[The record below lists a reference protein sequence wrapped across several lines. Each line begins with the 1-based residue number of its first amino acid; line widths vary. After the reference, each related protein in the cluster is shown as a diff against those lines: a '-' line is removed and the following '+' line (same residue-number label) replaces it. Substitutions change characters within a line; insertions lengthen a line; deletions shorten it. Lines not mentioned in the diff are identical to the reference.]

1 MRIIRV
7 VVLALAGLALLTGC
21 ALFSGQQ
28 QAAPPPPAEAVET
41 LPTITPTLEPTS
53 IPGEM
58 PVLPTPS
65 PTLAPLGTAGPGEIL
80 FVRMGQVWAIGPDG
94 SGERPITEFPS
105 EPGIHDL
112 AVSPDGR
119 YLAFSVNSQQVV
131 VTDLT
136 QGQQAI
142 VDEVTDGGVGSFV
155 WSPTGDALYYQKLVI
170 DPEAAGPSGHVWKAA
185 MPPGD
190 VPVLQPVIEADP
202 GTAASLT
209 PIAALGD
216 GRLVVRELTETG
228 EGASRVFFIYDP
240 ATGERVPL
248 AEDYSLWDVSP
259 DHSKALLFDLAEVT
273 PGRQVEP
280 LGLFMGELSPSE
292 GLVNVLAVLPTEGT
306 GVYQAARFMPDSL
319 GVIALYSDPTGP
331 EFSLGYQTRVVLLRP
346 DEGGVYRATPLDI
359 AEQTSDLA
367 FCWHGDLGVVVQR
380 WLVET
385 DTSEIWLLPP
395 DGSPGI
401 RLTTGEQPVVVGGQ

>member
-1 MRIIRV
+1 MRITRV
-7 VVLALAGLALLTGC
+7 VVLGLAGLALLTGC

-53 IPGEM
+53 IPSEP

-65 PTLAPLGTAGPGEIL
+65 PTLAPLGMAGPGEIL

-105 EPGIHDL
+105 EPGIRDL

-119 YLAFSVNSQQVV
+119 YLAFSVNSQQAV

-136 QGQQAI
+136 QGQQ
-142 VDEVTDGGVGSFV
+142 VTMDEVTDGAVGSFV
-155 WSPTGDALYYQKLVI
+155 WSPAGDALYYQKLVT

-185 MPPGD
+185 VPPGD
-190 VPVLQPVIEADP
+190 VPVLQPVVETDP
-202 GTAASLT
+202 ETTASLT
-209 PIAALGD
+209 PIAALDG
-216 GRLVVRELTETG
+216 GRLVVRELTGIG
-228 EGASRVFFIYDP
+228 EEAARVFFIYDP
-240 ATGERVPL
+240 ATGERVSLP
-248 AEDYSLWDVSP
+248 EDYSLWDVSP
-259 DHSKALLFDLAEVT
+259 DRSKALLFDLAEVT

-292 GLVNVLAVLPTEGT
+292 GLVNVLAVLPAEDT
-306 GVYQAARFMPDSL
+306 GVYRAGRFMPDSL

-331 EFSLGYQTRVVLLRP
+331 EFSLGFRTRVVLIRP
-346 DEGGVYRATPLDI
+346 DEGGVYRVMPLHI

-367 FCWHGDLGVVVQR
+367 FCWHSDLGVVVQR
-380 WLVET
+380 WLDGS
-385 DTSEIWLLPP
+385 DTSEIWLLPL
-395 DGSPGI
+395 DGSPGT